1 MAPRSHLVDSM
12 PVADV
17 ADAGALDRPAL
28 LTAPPPARHKPRS
41 VAVTLASDVLTASA
55 SLAGGFWWASL
66 DNANLAPAWLTVS
79 FVPLVVLLL
88 GVRGVYQRRLN
99 SKFLNEIGPIETTI
113 AVSAIVWLAA
123 MVLVNVPGRPGKM
136 AIYTWIFAAL
146 LIPLGRFALVAIRR
160 LQQRTGQWGAPTLIV
175 GNGRVAHQIIERLES
190 SPEYGLHPIGLLD
203 DEAPNLGGESLS
215 ESAVPYIG
223 TLDDIDRAV
232 TETGAEN
239 IFIAFSRSRDQ
250 AFTDVVHIAH
260 RRGLRVWVVPRMFD
274 TIGERA
280 RIEHIGG
287 LPVLALSYTNPNG
300 WQFTAKHA
308 SDRILAG
315 LGLLVISPLFL
326 TLMLLVKLSSPG
338 PIFFQQE
345 RVGRD
350 GRVFGCLKFRSMR
363 PPSASDARFELIT
376 GAAPGGVEG
385 VDRRTK
391 VGKFMRA
398 TSLDELPQLI
408 NVLRGEMSL
417 VGPRPERPDF
427 VELFEMQIRRYGERH
442 RVKAGVTGWA
452 QVHGLRGQTSIADR
466 AEWDNYYIENWSLGL
481 DVKILL
487 LTVAAVFRGSE

>member
-1 MAPRSHLVDSM
+1 M
-12 PVADV
+12 PVAGGSVTAALDDSALITPAESRRKWLSILVPLLVDV
-17 ADAGALDRPAL
+17 A
-28 LTAPPPARHKPRS
+28 
-41 VAVTLASDVLTASA
+41 TASL
-55 SLAGGFWWASL
+55 SLAGGVWWASL
-66 DNANLAPAWLTVS
+66 QNANLAPGWLTVL
-79 FVPLVVLLL
+79 FVPVLVVLLGL
-88 GVRGVYQRRLN
+88 RGVYQHRLN
-99 SKFLNEIGPIETTI
+99 SKFLNEIGLIETTI
-113 AVSAIVWLAA
+113 AVSAIVWLATL
-123 MVLVNVPGRPGKM
+123 VLLNVPGRPGKM
-136 AIYTWIFAAL
+136 AVYTWIFAAL
-146 LIPLGRFALVAIRR
+146 LIPLGRFVQTGVRR
-160 LQQRTGQWGAPTLIV
+160 AMQRNGPTGAPTLII

-190 SPEYGLHPIGLLD
+190 SPEYGLRPVGLLD
-203 DEAPNLGGESLS
+203 DEAPNLGSEAPS
-215 ESAVPYIG
+215 ESSVPYVG
-223 TLDDIDRAV
+223 TLEDIDRAV
-232 TETGAEN
+232 TQTGAES

-250 AFTDVVHIAH
+250 AYTEVVHVAH

-274 TIGERA
+274 TIGEKA

-300 WQFTAKHA
+300 WQFAAKHI
-308 SDRILAG
+308 SDRVIAG
-315 LGLLVISPLFL
+315 LGLLAISPLFL
-326 TLMLLVKLSSPG
+326 TLMLMVKLSSPG

-363 PPSASDARFELIT
+363 PPSASDARFELLT

-466 AEWDNYYIENWSLGL
+466 AEWDNYYIENWSLAL
-481 DVKILL
+481 DIKILL